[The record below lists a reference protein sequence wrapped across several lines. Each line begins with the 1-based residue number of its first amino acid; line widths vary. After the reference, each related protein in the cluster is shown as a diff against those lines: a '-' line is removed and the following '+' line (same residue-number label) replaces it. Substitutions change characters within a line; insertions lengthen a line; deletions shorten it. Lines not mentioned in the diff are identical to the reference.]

1 MRQTTY
7 TAKNT
12 KKDRHSEPLALASA
26 RQRRRNL
33 LPGDPHA
40 ISPTTVSGTEMTQDD
55 GGRFFFLFF
64 KSINFFRAFLL
75 LTLMAATMAC
85 NNEES
90 NIQTEIKI
98 PVSVAIIK
106 PQSISRFIETTGTVY
121 SAQEGSIKSELS
133 GLYRLQT
140 NPATGRPFALGDAV
154 RAGQVIIRL
163 EDKEFENNLQIESK
177 KLSLEVSENNLNK
190 QKSLFEKGG
199 VTQTELNQASIE
211 YVNSKYAYENAE
223 IQLAKMYVKA
233 PFAGVIVS
241 MPYHT
246 NGVRIDQGQE
256 LFKVMEYEHL
266 LMDVKLPEKHLPEVT
281 LNQVVQITNYN
292 MAQDTIVGKISQI
305 SPVID
310 TETRTFQSVLQ
321 INNDKKLLRPGM
333 FIKAAIL
340 SEQRDS
346 TIVIPKETIISRQ
359 DGKVVFTVE
368 NGIATEKKI
377 TTGLENQDVIEVL
390 NGLKVN
396 DRLVVTGFET
406 LRNKSKVSVIQ

>member
-1 MRQTTY
+1 
-7 TAKNT
+7 
-12 KKDRHSEPLALASA
+12 
-26 RQRRRNL
+26 
-33 LPGDPHA
+33 
-40 ISPTTVSGTEMTQDD
+40 MTQTIYMK
-55 GGRFFFLFF
+55 RFKTTL
-64 KSINFFRAFLL
+64 RALLVL
-75 LTLMAATMAC
+75 LTVASC

-98 PVSVAIIK
+98 PVSVTIIK

-121 SAQEGSIKSELS
+121 SSKEGSIKSELT
-133 GLYRLQT
+133 GLYRLQN

-154 RAGQVIIRL
+154 RQGQVLIKL
-163 EDKEFENNLQIESK
+163 EDREFVNNLQLDGK

-190 QKSLFEKGG
+190 QKSLYEKGG

-211 YVNSKYAYENAE
+211 YVNAKYAYENAE
-223 IQLAKMYVKA
+223 IQMAKLAVKA
-233 PFAGVIVS
+233 PFNGVIVS
-241 MPYHT
+241 IPYHT
-246 NGVRIDQGQE
+246 DGVRIDQGQE
-256 LFKVMEYEHL
+256 LFKVMDYDKL

-281 LNQVVQITNYN
+281 LNQLVQITNYN
-292 MAQDTIVGKISQI
+292 ISTDTIVGKISQI

-310 TETRTFQSVLQ
+310 TDTRTFQSVLQ
-321 INNDKKLLRPGM
+321 ISNDKKLLRPGM

-390 NGLKVN
+390 SGLKLN